1 MMPCS
6 ARFRKGIFPPLFTA
20 PLLAAALA
28 LLWGCGPTGT
38 PQEEFG
44 WRPGGEVAQQQFA
57 PPAPTPPAPPP
68 PPSQTE
74 AAAAEDPLQATPLQ
88 TQVAAIETPP
98 AYPLEPDFSDDTG
111 SIILEVSEGSLADVP
126 PPALEPTSG
135 DDALAVGSDAF
146 ALPDAPLPP
155 GVASATDTEAETA
168 AAPPPPPVPVAL
180 LLPLSAARP
189 EVRRIATDM
198 NKAATMAL
206 FDMSRPEVVLLPI
219 DTGGTAYGARRAM
232 TEAID
237 AGAALILGPLLAGS
251 VRATAPLAAE
261 HNLTMIA
268 FSNDATV
275 LDDHIL
281 LLNFSPEQDVRRIIS
296 FARERGITDYAAL
309 LPNNAYGER
318 ARAILER
325 HLRAAGG
332 RLHAIERYERVIDG
346 PYEPARRLAELGGPG
361 APPFD
366 AVLLADDGEMLRIA
380 AAALAYFDLSPP
392 QVQLLGTHR
401 WDAPESFAEPAL
413 LHGWYPM
420 QRSEGYEIF
429 LRRYEELHGGAP
441 ESLAALAYDS
451 VSLVGL
457 LMREGGD
464 WQNGIIPPP
473 MLLRA
478 GGFTGVQGV
487 FRFRPDGGSERTL
500 AIWQVGEDGAELLDP
515 APYQFLPSPDAATQ
529 EGAAAVPRTD
539 G

>member
-1 MMPCS
+1 M
-6 ARFRKGIFPPLFTA
+6 FKA

-44 WRPGGEVAQQQFA
+44 WRPGGEAAQEQFA
-57 PPAPTPPAPPP
+57 PPAPPPQTEAAAPPP
-68 PPSQTE
+68 PPISQTDDLS
-74 AAAAEDPLQATPLQ
+74 AEPLQAAPLQ
-88 TQVAAIETPP
+88 TEVAALDTPP
-98 AYPLEPDFSDDTG
+98 AYPLEPDFSDDAG
-111 SIILEVSEGSLADVP
+111 SIILEVSEAGLADVP

-135 DDALAVGSDAF
+135 EDALAVGRDAF
-146 ALPDAPLPP
+146 ALPDAPPSP
-155 GVASATDTEAETA
+155 DAPDTETA
-168 AAPPPPPVPVAL
+168 APPAPPVPVAL

-189 EVRRIATDM
+189 EVRRIAADM

-251 VRATAPLAAE
+251 VRATAPLAEE

-281 LLNFSPEQDVRRIIS
+281 LLNFSPEQDVRRILS

-332 RLHAIERYERVIDG
+332 RLHAIERYERIIDG
-346 PYEPARRLAELGGPG
+346 PYEPARRLAELGGAG

-380 AAALAYFDLSPP
+380 AAALAYFDLAPP

-401 WDAPESFAEPAL
+401 WDHPESFAEPAL

-420 QRSEGYEIF
+420 QRSEGYELF

-464 WQNGIIPPP
+464 WRAGPIPPP

-515 APYQFLPSPDAATQ
+515 APYHFLPAPDSAAQ
-529 EGAAAVPRTD
+529 ETRTD